1 MAQPTR
7 PDVFSARAASAVA
20 LALAAAGSCV
30 APAAAQPGAA
40 QPGAVQPGAAQPG
53 AEASSY
59 PQPSLAGGDWQ
70 LVMTARDP
78 DVIAVEGLS
87 GVTRW
92 YWYLP
97 YAVLNETGE
106 DRLFVPEVTVLTDGG
121 RVIEA
126 GRGVPAN
133 VYAAVAAALGNP
145 YLENPESVIGT
156 IRQGPDF
163 LKESVAIWPVPDED
177 VDRMTVFFA
186 GLSGETRPAV
196 SPATGEVLTEP
207 VTDLATGA
215 PVLGP
220 DGEPRRQPVL
230 LRRADVLEY
239 LTPGTPRSPDRLP
252 TILLD
257 RSAVLR

>member
-1 MAQPTR
+1 MAQPSR
-7 PDVFSARAASAVA
+7 PAAS
-20 LALAAAGSCV
+20 LALAGLACSVGLAAGG
-30 APAAAQPGAA
+30 AAAQPQAPAA
-40 QPGAVQPGAAQPG
+40 TP
-53 AEASSY
+53 AESSFA
-59 PQPSLAGGDWQ
+59 QPSLAGDDWQ
-70 LVMTARDP
+70 LVMTARNP
-78 DVIAVEGLS
+78 DVIPVKDLA

-121 RVIEA
+121 EVIEA
-126 GRGVPAN
+126 GRGVPAD
-133 VYAAVAAALGNP
+133 VFPAVAEALGNP
-145 YLENPESVIGT
+145 YLENPESVIGV

-163 LKESVAIWPVPDED
+163 LKESVAIWPVPTED

-186 GLSGETRPAV
+186 GLSGETEPAV

-207 VTDLATGA
+207 VTDPATGA
-215 PVLGP
+215 PLTGP
-220 DGEPRRQPVL
+220 DGEPRTQPVL
-230 LRRADVLEY
+230 LRRTDVLEY